1 MSVRE
6 VLTAN
11 PVYPGRELASVE
23 AKDAPPIA
31 AVVESPSDAA
41 WRIISEWNLEKGYVS
56 TESLLRLSKVLHP
69 EVNRES

>member
-1 MSVRE
+1 MSE
-6 VLTAN
+6 KGSLTAN
-11 PVYPGRELASVE
+11 PVCLGGELASAE

-69 EVNRES
+69 EVNR